1 MVSSTTLAGVI
12 MIIIIIITG
21 TNATITPEDSEYE
34 INEGDGMVLVSICL
48 NVTAD
53 SNTNEPFEI
62 TVDTSAIYAMGV
74 AAMMGSGIWNI
85 VCSQFSVIAKTCFY
99 SFCLT

>member
-21 TNATITPEDSEYE
+21 ANATITPEDLEYE
-34 INEGDGMVLVSICL
+34 ITEGGGMASICL

-62 TVDTSAIYAMGV
+62 TVDTSAVYTMGV
-74 AAMMGSGIWNI
+74 TAMGSGTWNI
-85 VCSQFSVIAKTCFY
+85 VCCQFSIIAKTSLY
-99 SFCLT
+99 SFCLM

>member
-21 TNATITPEDSEYE
+21 TNATITPEELEYE
-34 INEGDGMVLVSICL
+34 INEVDGMVSICL

-62 TVDTSAIYAMGV
+62 TVDTSAVYTMGV
-74 AAMMGSGIWNI
+74 TAMTGSGTWNI
-85 VCSQFSVIAKTCFY
+85 VCSQFSIIAKTSFY